1 MTRDTPKMTTVD
13 AADLYV
19 ARAERELRSAL
30 SQIMKEENPIL
41 QREQIEGIVRNMVAI
56 VTRAQHNNPR

>member
-1 MTRDTPKMTTVD
+1 MTTVD

-41 QREQIEGIVRNMVAI
+41 
-56 VTRAQHNNPR
+56 

>member
-30 SQIMKEENPIL
+30 SQIMKEE
-41 QREQIEGIVRNMVAI
+41 GIVRNMVAS